1 MNEIHEM
8 IRAANVLLNDL
19 FDNNQFLIATVVG
32 AASVLVGYLLRT
44 LPMKIG
50 RFIFNQSITQMRV
63 TNAGWNNMRTFVN
76 LSRYLHEHCD
86 RRLTRRYSAETQY
99 DYDEGE
105 HITHLAIGMGWHRVR
120 FEGRS
125 LFVHRAEM
133 PDNHA
138 DSIKESIEIYALGR
152 SNGIFARLLEQCK
165 PAKAKGV
172 QFHEWDTKAGEWR
185 AVSSLKGRG
194 LDSLALDRDVRDLL
208 VREFTTFL
216 EERETILSMGLPHKF
231 TAILHGI
238 PGSGKTSILRALAV
252 DFELNLF
259 SINLGSLLTVTEL
272 SKALNNVSQRSLV
285 VMEDFDDSPW
295 VKSRGNMDTIHKK
308 PKSDDD
314 AQLVDEDNA
323 KRSREFEMLSFLTSD
338 GQSAFFNL
346 LDGIAPL
353 DNVMIFMTTNKAL
366 DLDRALIR
374 PGRIDCVI
382 DIPPPSQS
390 AVRDHL
396 LTVWPELNQRDDMVW
411 SSLPGCILYKIKR
424 IALKDADK
432 AAEMIN
438 YYGMNPDK
446 AVDEQNGELAQL
458 DRLRQIRKE
467 LLDAEADKKEE
478 TLDEVAPAAS
488 KAA

>member
-1 MNEIHEM
+1 
-8 IRAANVLLNDL
+8 
-19 FDNNQFLIATVVG
+19 
-32 AASVLVGYLLRT
+32 
-44 LPMKIG
+44 
-50 RFIFNQSITQMRV
+50 
-63 TNAGWNNMRTFVN
+63 
-76 LSRYLHEHCD
+76 
-86 RRLTRRYSAETQY
+86 
-99 DYDEGE
+99 
-105 HITHLAIGMGWHRVR
+105 MGWHRVR

-165 PAKAKGV
+165 PAKANGV

-478 TLDEVAPAAS
+478 TLDEVATAAS

>member
-8 IRAANVLLNDL
+8 IRATNVLLNDL

-32 AASVLVGYLLRT
+32 AASVLAGYLLRS

-50 RFIFNQSITQMRV
+50 KFIFNQSITQMRV
-63 TNAGWNNMRTFVN
+63 TNAGWNNMRTFIN

-86 RRLTRRYSAETQY
+86 RRLTRRYTAETIY
-99 DYDEGE
+99 DYDIGE
-105 HITHLAIGMGWHRVR
+105 HVTHLVIGMGWHRVE

-125 LFVHRAEM
+125 LFVHRAEL
-133 PDNHA
+133 PENQGE
-138 DSIKESIEIYALGR
+138 SIKESLEIYALGR

-165 PAKAKGV
+165 PVVTKGV
-172 QFHEWDTKAGEWR
+172 QFHEWDTKSGEWR
-185 AVSSLKGRG
+185 AVSSLKGKG
-194 LDSLALDRDVRDLL
+194 LDSLALDEDVRDLL
-208 VREFTTFL
+208 VREFRTFL
-216 EERETILSMGLPHKF
+216 DERETILSMGLPHKF

-252 DFELNLF
+252 DFELNMF

-272 SKALNNVSQRSLV
+272 SKALNNVSQRSLI

-308 PKSDDD
+308 PKKDDEKLES
-314 AQLVDEDNA
+314 ADESRA
-323 KRSREFEMLSFLTSD
+323 KSREFEMLSFLTSD

-382 DIPPPSQS
+382 DIPAPSTA
-390 AVRDHL
+390 AVRNHL
-396 LTVWPELNQRDDMVW
+396 LTVWPELAQRDDMVW
-411 SSLPGCILYKIKR
+411 SSLPGCIIYKIKR
-424 IALKDADK
+424 IALKDVDK

-438 YYGMNPDK
+438 YYGENPDK
-446 AVDEQNGELAQL
+446 AVDEQNGELEQL

-467 LLDAEADKKEE
+467 LLEAEAESKVE
-478 TLDEVAPAAS
+478 TVGEDAPAPS